1 MDQMPMDVALRHAP
15 ASVTKMLKT
24 RPLLL
29 AMNNSSIIF
38 VLLRTDENHSFQTR
52 IRANRE
58 KRELNYGKEKMWKSC
73 RHVLTKWIRG
83 YAVTEYPRIRVSTYL
98 LGLL

>member
-1 MDQMPMDVALRHAP
+1 MPMDIALRHAL

-38 VLLRTDENHSFQTR
+38 VLLRTDENVGRNNVCLMHARKGSKYVKVSGR
-52 IRANRE
+52 IRSHRSRLSLRTTNRAL
-58 KRELNYGKEKMWKSC
+58 K
-73 RHVLTKWIRG
+73 
-83 YAVTEYPRIRVSTYL
+83 
-98 LGLL
+98 

>member
-1 MDQMPMDVALRHAP
+1 MHVILRYDPMDQMPMDVALRHAL

-38 VLLRTDENHSFQTR
+38 VLLRTDENIPSKQEFAQ
-52 IRANRE
+52 IE
-58 KRELNYGKEKMWKSC
+58 KRES
-73 RHVLTKWIRG
+73 
-83 YAVTEYPRIRVSTYL
+83 
-98 LGLL
+98 